1 MGKEEFRETTLTPG
15 RETRTPQVQMQNKAN
30 RISEYQL
37 SSRKDEKQIIQTLS
51 AIKFNAIQNPN
62 GVYVI
67 A

>member
-1 MGKEEFRETTLTPG
+1 
-15 RETRTPQVQMQNKAN
+15 MQNKAN

-51 AIKFNAIQNPN
+51 AIKLNATQNPN